1 MMSIL
6 IRHVDEKNDEKK
18 MSWNYRTM
26 KPEGMIHADS
36 AASWDVFHSWGFS
49 QTETRCAADD
59 CRGLGV
65 TELGKLL

>member
-1 MMSIL
+1 
-6 IRHVDEKNDEKK
+6 
-18 MSWNYRTM
+18 M